1 VSDLRVYVAGAS
13 SEMERAERYMA
24 KLREA
29 GVTVT
34 STWPEVIR
42 SQPNGEANPMSVPR
56 AVRARWARTDLDEV
70 SSSNFLW
77 LLVPKVPSAG
87 AHVEFGYAAMLMRS
101 FDMAEAV
108 GIDDAVPAF
117 ELLCSGKETSIFTAL
132 SPNHFDTDDEAFG
145 FLLALHQFLEANPRP
160 DDSIDHAFPE
170 HPYPEGDDDFGP
182 FDDEE
187 GEDEGEPDNVATVL
201 ERQVSAIFKKP
212 SP

>member
-1 VSDLRVYVAGAS
+1 MSDLRVYVAGAS

-29 GVTVT
+29 GITVT

-42 SQPNGEANPMSVPR
+42 SQPNSEANPMSVPR

-70 SSSNFLW
+70 TESNFLW

-87 AHVEFGYAAMLMRS
+87 AHVEFGYAAMLMQS
-101 FDMAEAV
+101 FDMAEAL
-108 GIDDAVPAF
+108 GIDEAPPAF

-145 FLLALHQFLEANPRP
+145 FLLALHQFLEANLRL
-160 DDSIDHAFPE
+160 DDAVDHVLPE
-170 HPYPEGDDDFGP
+170 HPYPEGDDDF
-182 FDDEE
+182 DDGE
-187 GEDEGEPDNVATVL
+187 GEDETENEPDNVATVL

>member
-1 VSDLRVYVAGAS
+1 VSELRVYVAGAS
-13 SEMERAERYMA
+13 SEMERAERYMV

-29 GVTVT
+29 GIVVT

-70 SSSNFLW
+70 TESNFLW

-87 AHVEFGYAAMLMRS
+87 AHVEFGYAVMLMQS
-101 FDMAEAV
+101 FDMAEAL
-108 GIDDAVPAF
+108 GIEAPPF

-160 DDSIDHAFPE
+160 DDSVDHVFPE
-170 HPYPEGDDDFGP
+170 HPYPEGDDDF
-182 FDDEE
+182 DA
-187 GEDEGEPDNVATVL
+187 GEDEGEEDEPDNVATVL